1 MPDLKPPRLVADE
14 RVTLLTLI
22 QYQRDSF
29 VRKVTGVDEG
39 RARQASVGSGTT
51 LLWLTK
57 HMARAE
63 SLWVIR
69 RFTGLDFDLPEE
81 SIRPGDTVGS
91 AVVTYK
97 EVWRPV
103 NAVIAAASSLDE
115 VCRDVGDEAAVH
127 LRWVLMHLLE
137 ETARHAGHADI
148 LRESIDG
155 TTGR

>member
-1 MPDLKPPRLVADE
+1 MSDLKPPRLAADE
-14 RVTLLTLI
+14 RVTLLALI

-29 VRKVTGVDEG
+29 VRKVMGVDEG
-39 RARQASVGSGTT
+39 RGRLTSVASGTN

-63 SLWVIR
+63 FLWVIR
-69 RFTGLDFDLPEE
+69 RFAGLDLDLPEE
-81 SIRPGDTVGS
+81 SVHPEDTVDS
-91 AVVTYK
+91 AIATYK
-97 EVWRPV
+97 EVWRQV
-103 NAVIAAASSLDE
+103 DAVIAATSSLDE
-115 VCRDVGDEAAVH
+115 VCRDVGDEAPVN

-137 ETARHAGHADI
+137 ETARHAGHTDI

>member
-14 RVTLLTLI
+14 RVTLLALV

-29 VRKVTGVDEG
+29 VRKVTGVDEE
-39 RARQASVGSGTT
+39 RARRVSVGSGTT

-57 HMARAE
+57 HTAHAE

-69 RFTGLDFDLPEE
+69 RFAGLDLDLPEE
-81 SIRPGDTVGS
+81 SIHPGDTVDS
-91 AVVTYK
+91 AVAIYK
-97 EVWRPV
+97 KVWIQV
-103 NAVIAAASSLDE
+103 DAVIAAAPNLDE
-115 VCRDVGDEAAVH
+115 VCRDIGDEAPVN

>member
-14 RVTLLTLI
+14 RETLLALI

-29 VRKVTGVDEG
+29 VRKVMGVDEN

-51 LLWLTK
+51 LLWLTR
-57 HMARAE
+57 HMAHAE

-69 RFTGLDFDLPEE
+69 RFAGLDFDLPEE
-81 SIRPGDTVGS
+81 AIRPEDTIEA
-91 AVVTYK
+91 AVDTYK
-97 EVWRPV
+97 EVWTPV
-103 NAVIAAASSLDE
+103 DAVIAAASSLDE
-115 VCRDVGDEAAVH
+115 ICRDVGDEAPVN

-155 TTGR
+155 ATGR